1 MYLKTLFI
9 MSASVWQ
16 HSFAM
21 TTYSK
26 MLSVFFRSPRS
37 AALAIKFATM
47 AGKQGKLDF
56 KAGQT

>member
-1 MYLKTLFI
+1 

-37 AALAIKFATM
+37 AALAIKFAAM